1 MMRSHLVLCLC
12 VSVKGE
18 ILCSQKDFR
27 INLFVPGEGDM
38 ILLTFRSVASTSL
51 PHSDFAQL
59 ETQPP
64 GTPHLTCSV
73 LHDTFP
79 PAFLPFF
86 FLLDFHYF
94 GFWFF
99 FFTFDLHGS
108 DAVVPV
114 DVEMGRADAEE
125 GGGDAADDF
134 LPLELD
140 NMEQEEEHVDRLQVE
155 EISLVRITEQFQPP
169 PLHLLLLLV

>member
-64 GTPHLTCSV
+64 GTPHLFSPSWHIPSRFSP
-73 LHDTFP
+73 LFFSSWLSLLW
-79 PAFLPFF
+79 FLI
-86 FLLDFHYF
+86 
-94 GFWFF
+94 

-155 EISLVRITEQFQPP
+155 EISPVRITEQFQPP

>member
-27 INLFVPGEGDM
+27 INLFVPSEGDM

-51 PHSDFAQL
+51 PHSDSAQL

-79 PAFLPFF
+79 PAFLPFVF
-86 FLLDFHYF
+86 FPFLTFTTLVSFLF
-94 GFWFF
+94 FNFWPSWLRCCGSSGCWNGQSWCWGVWRRCRRFRP
-99 FFTFDLHGS
+99 LRVGQHG
-108 DAVVPV
+108 A
-114 DVEMGRADAEE
+114 GGGACGQIA
-125 GGGDAADDF
+125 GGGDF
-134 LPLELD
+134 
-140 NMEQEEEHVDRLQVE
+140 
-155 EISLVRITEQFQPP
+155 TC
-169 PLHLLLLLV
+169 

>member
-79 PAFLPFF
+79 PALLPFF

-99 FFTFDLHGS
+99 FYFWPSWLRCCGSSGCWNGQSWCWGGWRRCSRRFPPLRVGQHG
-108 DAVVPV
+108 A
-114 DVEMGRADAEE
+114 GGGACGQIA
-125 GGGDAADDF
+125 GGGDF
-134 LPLELD
+134 
-140 NMEQEEEHVDRLQVE
+140 
-155 EISLVRITEQFQPP
+155 TC
-169 PLHLLLLLV
+169 

>member
-51 PHSDFAQL
+51 PHSGFAQL

-99 FFTFDLHGS
+99 FTFDLHGS

-114 DVEMGRADAEE
+114 DVEMGRADAEK

-155 EISLVRITEQFQPP
+155 EISPVRIAEQIQPP

>member
-64 GTPHLTCSV
+64 GTPHFTCSV

-79 PAFLPFF
+79 PAFIPFF

-99 FFTFDLHGS
+99 FDLHGS

-155 EISLVRITEQFQPP
+155 EISPVRITEQFQPP

>member
-1 MMRSHLVLCLC
+1 MTHFLP
-12 VSVKGE
+12 
-18 ILCSQKDFR
+18 
-27 INLFVPGEGDM
+27 LF
-38 ILLTFRSVASTSL
+38 S
-51 PHSDFAQL
+51 
-59 ETQPP
+59 
-64 GTPHLTCSV
+64 
-73 LHDTFP
+73 
-79 PAFLPFF
+79 PFF
-86 FLLDFHYF
+86 FFLTFTTLVSD
-94 GFWFF
+94 FF

>member
-86 FLLDFHYF
+86 FSSWLSLLWFLIFFYF
-94 GFWFF
+94 WPSWLRCCGSSGCWNGQSWCWEGWRRCSRRFPP
-99 FFTFDLHGS
+99 LRVGQHG
-108 DAVVPV
+108 A
-114 DVEMGRADAEE
+114 GGGACGQIA
-125 GGGDAADDF
+125 GGGDF
-134 LPLELD
+134 
-140 NMEQEEEHVDRLQVE
+140 
-155 EISLVRITEQFQPP
+155 TC
-169 PLHLLLLLV
+169 

>member
-1 MMRSHLVLCLC
+1 MPVCQCERWDPVQSEGLQDQPVRPRWGRHDPAHIQISCFHFPASQWLRSTR
-12 VSVKGE
+12 
-18 ILCSQKDFR
+18 DPAPR
-27 INLFVPGEGDM
+27 Y
-38 ILLTFRSVASTSL
+38 TS
-51 PHSDFAQL
+51 
-59 ETQPP
+59 
-64 GTPHLTCSV
+64 PHLFSPSWHISSRFAP
-73 LHDTFP
+73 LF
-79 PAFLPFF
+79 FF
-86 FLLDFHYF
+86 FLTFTTLVSD
-94 GFWFF
+94 F